1 MVKNKIIIL
10 LIFILAIN
18 VTLYYPFIV
27 YNISLNIANWDKESR
42 VFYSFLAGAF
52 NILLIWIFPI
62 MYEKLEDRERRNKD

>member
-18 VTLYYPFIV
+18 VALYYPFIV

-52 NILLIWIFPI
+52 NILLI
-62 MYEKLEDRERRNKD
+62 